1 MLAPVIT
8 PEGILTL
15 EGHADS
21 AVERQLAATSGAGAL
36 LCLLAA
42 GLHTSELDP
51 PFRWLREWARHFF
64 TRLCQTKDAAAVS
77 VPPVEERVAF
87 MAAAPPFAGA
97 EYLTPEVLERWWLGL
112 AAHIT
117 QTATNGVEVW
127 LREECPAWHVVGR
140 VTFHLAENKT
150 DTQRPFAFLATF
162 TEKLSASGQPQHL
175 PLARALQL
183 YAGQKD
189 QTALNA
195 LLEPVR
201 MAAEKSKLLREWLET
216 RRLFQPMA
224 MSPQE
229 AFRVLRETAVFQES
243 GIVMKLPDW
252 WRSGKGPRPAV
263 SVTIDAPK
271 KTSLHAGTLLSFK
284 MAASLEGEPLTDAEW
299 EKLLSADTGLVSL
312 RGKWIEVDGA
322 QLQQVMAHWK
332 KVQNATGEGGIGFL
346 DGMRLLAG
354 FDPRQLAAEDES
366 TEMVHDW
373 SDIVAGKNL
382 AQLLDQM
389 RDPAEATAPP
399 NLRTTMRPYQLKG
412 FAWLQFMTRLGL
424 GACLADD
431 MGLGKTI
438 QVIALLLARRNRS
451 TVMFGAHDSATAKT
465 PPAKLPVSGKV
476 TPGSSA
482 SKNHTGSSAKFIQ
495 GDDDTTDAEHDRA
508 TPALLVVPASLVG
521 NWKAE
526 VARFAPDL
534 KLFIAHPSQTS
545 REQLD
550 LAVKHTAEALRGCDA
565 MLTTYQF
572 LQRTDAWQLHPWS
585 VVILD
590 EAQAIKNPGSASTK
604 AVKRLQAPTR
614 IALTG
619 TPVENRPG
627 DLWSLF
633 DFLNPGLLGGS
644 AAFADAV
651 KRCAKSSEGFAP
663 LRRLVKPYILR
674 RMKTDKSIIS
684 DLPDKIETKAF
695 CGLTKRQATIYAK
708 LVDQLAKMLADK
720 DMEPIKRQG
729 LVLGFL
735 LKFKQICNHPSHWN
749 GDGAWHPEDSGKFTR
764 LAEICSELAERRE
777 RALIFTQFAE
787 TCDPLARFL
796 ATVFGREGLILHGGT
811 SVKKRPEL
819 VEAFQQPGGPPFMVI
834 SVKAGG
840 TGLNLTAASH
850 VIHFDRWWN
859 PAVENQ
865 ATDRAFRIGQ
875 KKNVFVHKFV
885 CQGTIEERID
895 SLIEEKM
902 LLAQDLIGD
911 GAGAEKLLTAMSSD
925 ELLSF
930 VSLDVNSAIV

>member
-15 EGHADS
+15 EGQADN
-21 AVERQLAATSGAGAL
+21 AVERQLAATGGAGSL

-42 GLHTSELDP
+42 GLHTAELDP
-51 PFRWLREWARHFF
+51 PFRWLREWARQFF

-77 VPPVEERVAF
+77 VPLVEKRVAF
-87 MAAAPPFAGA
+87 MAASPPFAGV
-97 EYLTPEVLERWWLGL
+97 EYLTPEVLERWWLDL
-112 AAHIT
+112 ARHIT
-117 QTATNGVEVW
+117 QIATQGIETW

-162 TEKLSASGQPQHL
+162 TEKLSATGQPQHL

-252 WRSGKGPRPAV
+252 WRSGKGPRPTV

-322 QLQQVMAHWK
+322 QLQQVMDHWK

-354 FDPRQLAAEDES
+354 FDPRQLAAEEES

-389 RDPAEATAPP
+389 RDPAEATPPP
-399 NLRTTMRPYQLKG
+399 NLCATMRPYQLKG

-438 QVIALLLARRNRS
+438 QVIALLLDRKVGRFVPEAPSQAKR
-451 TVMFGAHDSATAKT
+451 ATKT
-465 PPAKLPVSGKV
+465 PNDIRSPV
-476 TPGSSA
+476 
-482 SKNHTGSSAKFIQ
+482 
-495 GDDDTTDAEHDRA
+495 GDSRRLEDQPPYQ
-508 TPALLVVPASLVG
+508 PALLVVPASLVG

-526 VARFAPDL
+526 VAKFAPDL
-534 KLFIAHPSQTS
+534 RLFIAHPSQTS

-550 LAVKHTAEALRGCDA
+550 LAVQHTSEALRGCDA

-572 LQRTDAWQLHPWS
+572 LQRTEAWQSHPWS

-604 AVKRLQAPTR
+604 AVKRLQASTR

-644 AAFADAV
+644 GAFADAV

-674 RMKTDKSIIS
+674 RMKTDKSIIT

-764 LAEICSELAERRE
+764 LAEICGELAERRE

-902 LLAQDLIGD
+902 GLAQDLIGD
-911 GAGAEKLLTAMSSD
+911 GAGAEKLLTAMSSE

>member
-1 MLAPVIT
+1 MLAPVLH
-8 PEGILTL
+8 PEGFLTL
-15 EGHADS
+15 EGEPQS
-21 AVERQLAATSGAGAL
+21 AVEKKIAAVSLPGAVF
-36 LCLLAA
+36 CLLSTDLLTA
-42 GLHTSELDP
+42 ELESSWK
-51 PFRWLREWARHFF
+51 WLREFSQQFF
-64 TRLCQTKDAAAVS
+64 TRLCQTKDALTTPMPS
-77 VPPVEERVAF
+77 QSEREAF
-87 MAAAPPFAGA
+87 ISTAPPFVGA
-97 EYLTPEVLERWWLGL
+97 EYLTPEILERWWLDL
-112 AAHIT
+112 ANHIA
-117 QTATNGVEVW
+117 QIATNGVEAW
-127 LREECPAWHVVGR
+127 LKEECPAWHVVGR

-150 DTQRPFAFLATF
+150 DSQRPFAFLATF

-175 PLARALQL
+175 PLARALQM

-189 QTALNA
+189 QTAIHA
-195 LLEPVR
+195 LLAPVR
-201 MAAEKSKLLREWLET
+201 TAAEKSKLLREWLET
-216 RRLFQPMA
+216 KRLFQPMA
-224 MSPQE
+224 MSAQE
-229 AFRVLRETAVFQES
+229 AYRVLRDTAVFQES

-271 KTSLHAGTLLSFK
+271 KTSLHAGSLLSFK
-284 MAASLEGEPLTDAEW
+284 MEQSLDGEALTAEEW

-312 RGKWIEVDGA
+312 RGKWVEVDGA
-322 QLQQVMAHWK
+322 QLQQVISHWQR
-332 KVQNATGEGGIGFL
+332 VLSATGEGGIGFL

-354 FDPRQLAAEDES
+354 FDPRQLTAADES

-373 SDIVAGKNL
+373 SDIVAGKKL
-382 AQLLDQM
+382 AQMLDQM
-389 RDPAEATAPP
+389 RDPAETSPPP
-399 NLRTTMRPYQLKG
+399 NLRATMRPYQLKG

-438 QVIALLLARRNRS
+438 QVIALLLARKADEGVR
-451 TVMFGAHDSATAKT
+451 A
-465 PPAKLPVSGKV
+465 
-476 TPGSSA
+476 PG
-482 SKNHTGSSAKFIQ
+482 
-495 GDDDTTDAEHDRA
+495 
-508 TPALLVVPASLVG
+508 LLVVPASLVG
-521 NWKAE
+521 NWRAE
-526 VARFAPDL
+526 VKRFAPDL
-534 KLFIAHPSQTS
+534 KLFIAHPSVTS
-545 REQLD
+545 REELD

-572 LQRTDAWQLHPWS
+572 LQRTESWQVHPWS

-604 AVKRLQAPTR
+604 AVKRLQATTR

-644 AAFADAV
+644 GAFSDAI

-674 RMKTDKSIIS
+674 RMKTDRSIIT

-749 GDGAWHPEDSGKFTR
+749 GDGAWNPEDSGKFTR

-777 RALIFTQFAE
+777 RALIFTQFQE
-787 TCDPLARFL
+787 TCDPLSRFL

-811 SVKKRPEL
+811 SVKKRPEV

-895 SLIEEKM
+895 ALIEEKM
-902 LLAQDLIGD
+902 SLAQDLIGD
-911 GAGAEKLLTAMSSD
+911 GAGAEKLLTAMSSE

-930 VSLDVNSAIV
+930 VSLDVNSAVV

>member
-1 MLAPVIT
+1 MLVPVIT

-15 EGHADS
+15 EGQADNT
-21 AVERQLAATSGAGAL
+21 VERQLAATGGAGAL

-42 GLHTSELDP
+42 GLHTAELEP
-51 PFRWLREWARHFF
+51 PFRWLREWARQFF
-64 TRLCQTKDAAAVS
+64 TRLCQTKDAASVS
-77 VPPVEERVAF
+77 VPPVAERVAF
-87 MAAAPPFAGA
+87 MVAAPPFAGV

-112 AAHIT
+112 ADHTT
-117 QTATNGVEVW
+117 QAATNGIEAW

-183 YAGQKD
+183 YSGQKD

-284 MAASLEGEPLTDAEW
+284 MAASLDGEPLTDAEW

-322 QLQQVMAHWK
+322 LLQQVMEHWK

-354 FDPRQLAAEDES
+354 FDPRQQAAEEES

-389 RDPAEATAPP
+389 RDPTEAAPPP
-399 NLRTTMRPYQLKG
+399 NLHATMRPYQLKG

-438 QVIALLLARRNRS
+438 QVIALLLAKKADKG
-451 TVMFGAHDSATAKT
+451 V
-465 PPAKLPVSGKV
+465 
-476 TPGSSA
+476 
-482 SKNHTGSSAKFIQ
+482 
-495 GDDDTTDAEHDRA
+495 RA
-508 TPALLVVPASLVG
+508 PALLVVPASLVG

-526 VARFAPDL
+526 VAKFAPDL

-545 REQLD
+545 REMLD

-572 LQRTDAWQLHPWS
+572 LQRTEAWQVHPWS

-604 AVKRLQAPTR
+604 AVKRLQASTR

-644 AAFADAV
+644 GAFADAV
-651 KRCAKSSEGFAP
+651 KRCAKSNEGFAP

-674 RMKTDKSIIS
+674 RMKTDKSIIT

-749 GDGAWHPEDSGKFTR
+749 GDGAWNPEDSGKFTR

-796 ATVFGREGLILHGGT
+796 TTVFGREGLILHGGT

-902 LLAQDLIGD
+902 GLAHDLIGD
-911 GAGAEKLLTAMSSD
+911 GAGAEKLLTAMSSE

-930 VSLDVNSAIV
+930 VALDVNSAIV

>member
-1 MLAPVIT
+1 MLVPVIT

-15 EGHADS
+15 EGQPDS
-21 AVERQLAATSGAGAL
+21 ALERQLAATGSTGAL

-42 GLHTSELDP
+42 GLHTAELDP
-51 PFRWLREWARHFF
+51 PLRWLREWARQFF
-64 TRLCQTKDAAAVS
+64 TRLCQTKDAASVS
-77 VPPVEERVAF
+77 VPSVEERVAF
-87 MAAAPPFAGA
+87 MAASPPFAGV

-112 AAHIT
+112 ADHIT
-117 QTATNGVEVW
+117 QAATNGIEAW

-162 TEKLSASGQPQHL
+162 TEKLSAIGQPQHL

-183 YAGQKD
+183 YSGQKD

-322 QLQQVMAHWK
+322 QLQQVMEHWK

-354 FDPRQLAAEDES
+354 FDPRQLAAEEES

-389 RDPAEATAPP
+389 RDPAEAAPPP
-399 NLRTTMRPYQLKG
+399 NLHATMRPYQLKG

-438 QVIALLLARRNRS
+438 QVIALLLAKKADKGVR
-451 TVMFGAHDSATAKT
+451 A
-465 PPAKLPVSGKV
+465 
-476 TPGSSA
+476 PG
-482 SKNHTGSSAKFIQ
+482 
-495 GDDDTTDAEHDRA
+495 
-508 TPALLVVPASLVG
+508 LLVVPASLVG

-526 VARFAPDL
+526 VAKFAPDL

-550 LAVKHTAEALRGCDA
+550 LAVKHTTEALRGCDA

-572 LQRTDAWQLHPWS
+572 LQRTEAWQLHPWS

-604 AVKRLQAPTR
+604 AVKRLQASTR

-644 AAFADAV
+644 TVFADAV

-674 RMKTDKSIIS
+674 RMKTDKSIIT

-911 GAGAEKLLTAMSSD
+911 GAGAEKLLTAMSSK
-925 ELLSF
+925 ELLQF

>member
-1 MLAPVIT
+1 MLTLELT
-8 PEGILTL
+8 PEGSLL
-15 EGHADS
+15 CVGEPESNA
-21 AVERQLAATSGAGAL
+21 ERRLAATTYTSEWMT
-36 LCLLAA
+36 LLAGQLLTA
-42 GLHTSELDP
+42 EFDVSW
-51 PFRWLREWARHFF
+51 RWLRGWPQQFF
-64 TRLCQTKDAAAVS
+64 TRLCQTKDARTT
-77 VPPVEERVAF
+77 PPPSVEE
-87 MAAAPPFAGA
+87 METMLSTAPPFAGA
-97 EYLTPEVLERWWLGL
+97 EYLTKELLLDWWQSLADYIAAQATEHPQGLEG
-112 AAHIT
+112 
-117 QTATNGVEVW
+117 W
-127 LREECPAWHVVGR
+127 LRKENPQWHLVGR

-162 TEKLSASGQPQHL
+162 TEKLSATGQPQHL

-201 MAAEKSKLLREWLET
+201 MAAEKSKLLRDWLET

-322 QLQQVMAHWK
+322 QLQQVMDHWQ
-332 KVQNATGEGGIGFL
+332 KVQHAAGEGGIGFL

-354 FDPRQLAAEDES
+354 FDPRQLAAEEEN

-389 RDPAEATAPP
+389 RDPAEAAPPP
-399 NLRTTMRPYQLKG
+399 NLCATMRPYQLKG

-438 QVIALLLARRNRS
+438 QVIALLLARTNDAQVSMAHESSRQRPGVRRPS
-451 TVMFGAHDSATAKT
+451 GAFES
-465 PPAKLPVSGKV
+465 PQVLEKL
-476 TPGSSA
+476 
-482 SKNHTGSSAKFIQ
+482 Q
-495 GDDDTTDAEHDRA
+495 RA
-508 TPALLVVPASLVG
+508 GALQNAVAPALLVVPASLVG

-526 VARFAPDL
+526 VAKFAPDL
-534 KLFIAHPSQTS
+534 KLFIAHPSQTP

-550 LAVKHTAEALRGCDA
+550 LAVKHPSEALRGCDA

-572 LQRTDAWQLHPWS
+572 LQRTEAWQLHPWS

-644 AAFADAV
+644 GAFTDAV
-651 KRCAKSSEGFAP
+651 KLCAKSSEGFAP

-674 RMKTDKSIIS
+674 RMKTDKSIIT

-811 SVKKRPEL
+811 SVKQRPEL

-865 ATDRAFRIGQ
+865 AIDRTHRIGQ
-875 KKNVFVHKFV
+875 KNKVIAYRLLTRDTV
-885 CQGTIEERID
+885 
-895 SLIEEKM
+895 EEKIRI
-902 LLAQDLIGD
+902 LQHQKTQLVTNVLGDEGFASNLGLDDLQFI
-911 GAGAEKLLTAMSSD
+911 LTHNID
-925 ELLSF
+925 E
-930 VSLDVNSAIV
+930 DEEQK

>member
-1 MLAPVIT
+1 MLAPALN
-8 PEGILTL
+8 PEGFLTHLGGVESAADKKIAAACSPSAIFCVLSTELLTTEL
-15 EGHADS
+15 E
-21 AVERQLAATSGAGAL
+21 
-36 LCLLAA
+36 
-42 GLHTSELDP
+42 P
-51 PFRWLREWARHFF
+51 PWKWLREYAQQFF
-64 TRLCQTKDAAAVS
+64 TRLCQTKDALNIP
-77 VPPVEERVAF
+77 VPSLTAF
-87 MAAAPPFAGA
+87 IAAAPPFAGA
-97 EYLTPEVLERWWLGL
+97 EYLTQEVLERWWLDL
-112 AAHIT
+112 AQHIA
-117 QTATNGVEVW
+117 QLATNGVESW

-162 TEKLSASGQPQHL
+162 TEKLSATGQPQHL

-183 YAGQKD
+183 YSGQQD

-195 LLEPVR
+195 LLAPVR
-201 MAAEKSKLLREWLET
+201 TAAEKSKLLREWLET
-216 RRLFQPMA
+216 KRLFQPMA

-271 KTSLHAGTLLSFK
+271 QTSLHAGALLNFK
-284 MAASLEGEPLTDAEW
+284 IAASLEGEPLTAAEW

-312 RGKWIEVDGA
+312 RGRWIEVDGD
-322 QLQQVMAHWK
+322 QLQQVMSHWQ
-332 KVQNATGEGGIGFL
+332 KVQYATGEGGIGFL
-346 DGMRLLAG
+346 DGMRMLAG
-354 FDPRQLAAEDES
+354 FDPRMAAVEEES

-382 AQLLDQM
+382 AAVLDQM
-389 RDPAEATAPP
+389 RDPAEAQPPP
-399 NLRTTMRPYQLKG
+399 NLCATLRPYQLKG
-412 FAWLQFMTRLGL
+412 FAWLQFMTQLGL

-431 MGLGKTI
+431 MGLGKTL
-438 QVIALLLARRNRS
+438 QVIALLLARQKES
-451 TVMFGAHDSATAKT
+451 KA
-465 PPAKLPVSGKV
+465 
-476 TPGSSA
+476 PG
-482 SKNHTGSSAKFIQ
+482 
-495 GDDDTTDAEHDRA
+495 
-508 TPALLVVPASLVG
+508 LLIVPASLVG

-526 VARFAPDL
+526 VAKFAPDL

-545 REQLD
+545 REALD
-550 LAVKHTAEALRGCDA
+550 HAVQHPAEALRGCDA

-572 LQRTDAWQLHPWS
+572 LQRTESWQQHPWS

-604 AVKRLQAPTR
+604 AVKRLQATTR

-651 KRCAKSSEGFAP
+651 KRCAKSSTGFAP
-663 LRRLVKPYILR
+663 LRKLVQPYILR
-674 RMKTDKSIIS
+674 RMKTDRSIIS

-720 DMEPIKRQG
+720 EMEPIKRQG

-749 GDGAWHPEDSGKFTR
+749 GDGAWNPADSGKFTR

-777 RALIFTQFAE
+777 RALIFTQFQE

-811 SVKKRPEL
+811 AVKKRPQL
-819 VEAFQQPGGPPFMVI
+819 VESFQQPDGPPFMVI

-875 KKNVFVHKFV
+875 KKNVMVHKFV

-895 SLIEEKM
+895 ALIEEKM
-902 LLAQDLIGD
+902 SLAHDLITGD
-911 GAGAEKLLTAMSSD
+911 GGAEKLLTDMSAE
-925 ELLSF
+925 ELLSLAA
-930 VSLDVNSAIV
+930 LDVNSAVV

>member
-1 MLAPVIT
+1 MLAPVLT
-8 PEGILTL
+8 PEGILTS
-15 EGHADS
+15 EGEAEAAVEKKIAATGPQS
-21 AVERQLAATSGAGAL
+21 AVF
-36 LCLLAA
+36 CLLGTELLIA
-42 GLHTSELDP
+42 ELDSSW
-51 PFRWLREWARHFF
+51 RWLREFARQFF
-64 TRLCQTKDAAAVS
+64 TRLCQTKDSLATAVPS
-77 VPPVEERVAF
+77 VAEREAF
-87 MAAAPPFAGA
+87 IAAAPPFAGA
-97 EYLTPEVLERWWLGL
+97 EYLTAEVLERWWLDL
-112 AAHIT
+112 ANHIA
-117 QTATNGVEVW
+117 QLATNGVETW

-284 MAASLEGEPLTDAEW
+284 MEHSLDGEPLTAEEW
-299 EKLLSADTGLVSL
+299 QKLLSADTGLVSL
-312 RGKWIEVDGA
+312 RGKWIEVDGE
-322 QLQQVMAHWK
+322 QLQQVMDHWK

-354 FDPRQLAAEDES
+354 FDPRQLAAEEES

-389 RDPAEATAPP
+389 RDPAEAAPPP
-399 NLRTTMRPYQLKG
+399 NLCATMRPYQLKG

-431 MGLGKTI
+431 MGLGKTL
-438 QVIALLLARRNRS
+438 QVIALLLARQKE
-451 TVMFGAHDSATAKT
+451 AK
-465 PPAKLPVSGKV
+465 
-476 TPGSSA
+476 
-482 SKNHTGSSAKFIQ
+482 
-495 GDDDTTDAEHDRA
+495 

-521 NWKAE
+521 NWRAE
-526 VARFAPDL
+526 VKRFAPDL
-534 KLFIAHPSQTS
+534 KLFIAHPSVTS
-545 REQLD
+545 REGLD
-550 LAVKHTAEALRGCDA
+550 LAVQHTAEALRGCDA

-572 LQRTDAWQLHPWS
+572 LQRTEAWQLHPWS

-604 AVKRLQAPTR
+604 AVKRLQASTR

-644 AAFADAV
+644 AVFADAV

-674 RMKTDKSIIS
+674 RMKTDKSIIT

-764 LAEICSELAERRE
+764 LAEICSELAERHE

-819 VEAFQQPGGPPFMVI
+819 VESFQQPGGPPFMVI

-902 LLAQDLIGD
+902 KLANDLISDD
-911 GAGAEKLLTAMSSD
+911 GSAESLLTKMSAD

-930 VSLDVNSAIV
+930 VALDVNSAVS

>member
-1 MLAPVIT
+1 MLAPVLT
-8 PEGILTL
+8 PAGFLSHEGVA
-15 EGHADS
+15 ESAADRKI
-21 AVERQLAATSGAGAL
+21 A
-36 LCLLAA
+36 AA
-42 GLHTSELDP
+42 GSPSAIFRVLSTDLLTAELDP
-51 PFRWLREWARHFF
+51 PWKWLREFAQQFF
-64 TRLCQTKDAAAVS
+64 TRLCQTKDALSIPAPS
-77 VPPVEERVAF
+77 LTDF

-97 EYLTPEVLERWWLGL
+97 EYLTTEVLERWWHDL
-112 AAHIT
+112 AQHIN
-117 QTATNGVEVW
+117 QLATNGVESW

-162 TEKLSASGQPQHL
+162 TEKLSATGQPQHL

-183 YAGQKD
+183 YSGQKD

-195 LLEPVR
+195 LLAPVR
-201 MAAEKSKLLREWLET
+201 TAAEKSKLLREWLET
-216 RRLFQPMA
+216 KRLFQPMA

-229 AFRVLRETAVFQES
+229 AFRVLRDTTVFQES

-271 KTSLHAGTLLSFK
+271 QSSLHAGALLNFK
-284 MAASLEGEPLTDAEW
+284 IAASLEGEPLTDAEW

-312 RGKWIEVDGA
+312 RGRWIEVDGA
-322 QLQQVMAHWK
+322 QLQQVMSHWER
-332 KVQNATGEGGIGFL
+332 VQHATDEGGIGFL

-354 FDPRQLAAEDES
+354 FDPRLATVEEEG
-366 TEMVHDW
+366 TEAVHDW
-373 SDIVAGKNL
+373 SEILAGKNL
-382 AQLLDQM
+382 AAVLQQM
-389 RDPAEATAPP
+389 RDPTASPAPP
-399 NLRTTMRPYQLKG
+399 KLCATLRPYQLKG

-431 MGLGKTI
+431 MGLGKTL
-438 QVIALLLARRNRS
+438 QVIALLLARQKERK
-451 TVMFGAHDSATAKT
+451 A
-465 PPAKLPVSGKV
+465 
-476 TPGSSA
+476 PG
-482 SKNHTGSSAKFIQ
+482 
-495 GDDDTTDAEHDRA
+495 
-508 TPALLVVPASLVG
+508 LLIVPASLVG

-526 VARFAPDL
+526 VAKFAPDL

-545 REQLD
+545 REHLD
-550 LAVKHTAEALRGCDA
+550 HAAQHPAEALRGCDA

-572 LQRTDAWQLHPWS
+572 LQRTESWQQHPWS

-604 AVKRLQAPTR
+604 AVKRLAAPTR

-651 KRCAKSSEGFAP
+651 KRCAKSSAGFAP
-663 LRRLVKPYILR
+663 LRKLVQPYILR
-674 RMKTDKSIIS
+674 RMKTDRSIIS

-720 DMEPIKRQG
+720 EMEPIKRQG

-749 GDGAWHPEDSGKFTR
+749 GDGAWNPADSGKFTR

-777 RALIFTQFAE
+777 RALIFTQFQE

-811 SVKKRPEL
+811 AVKKRPQL
-819 VEAFQQPGGPPFMVI
+819 VESFQQPDGPPFMVI

-875 KKNVFVHKFV
+875 KKNVMVHKFV

-895 SLIEEKM
+895 ALIEEKM
-902 LLAQDLIGD
+902 SLAHDLITGD
-911 GAGAEKLLTAMSSD
+911 GGAEKLLTDMGVE

-930 VSLDVNSAIV
+930 VALDVNSAVV

>member
-1 MLAPVIT
+1 MLSPLLT
-8 PEGILTL
+8 PESVLVC
-15 EGHADS
+15 EGDAVS
-21 AVERQLAATSGAGAL
+21 AQEKKMVQAGHESAL
-36 LCLLAA
+36 FTLLATDLLTA
-42 GLHTSELDP
+42 EVDP
-51 PFRWLREWARHFF
+51 PWRWLREFAQQFL
-64 TRLCQTKDAAAVS
+64 TRLCQTKDAFAVVLPS
-77 VPPVEERVAF
+77 VEERDA
-87 MAAAPPFAGA
+87 MIASAPPFAGA
-97 EYLTPEVLERWWLGL
+97 EYLTAAVLERWWQEL
-112 AAHIT
+112 ANHI
-117 QTATNGVEVW
+117 ASIAKEGVETW

-162 TEKLSASGQPQHL
+162 TEKLSATGQPQHL

-189 QTALNA
+189 PMALNA
-195 LLEPVR
+195 LLSPVR
-201 MAAEKSKLLREWLET
+201 LAAEKSKLLREWLET
-216 RRLFQPMA
+216 KRLFQPMA
-224 MSPQE
+224 MSPEE
-229 AFRVLRETAVFQES
+229 AYRVLRDTAVFQES
-243 GIVMKLPDW
+243 GIIMKLPDW

-271 KTSLHAGTLLSFK
+271 KTSLHAGSLLSFK
-284 MAASLEGEPLTDAEW
+284 IQQSLDGDPLTPEEW
-299 EKLLSADTGLVSL
+299 EKLLSSDTGLVSL
-312 RGKWIEVDGA
+312 RGKWVEVDGA
-322 QLQQVMAHWK
+322 QLQQVMAHWQ
-332 KVQNATGEGGIGFL
+332 KVQYAAGEGGIGFL

-366 TEMVHDW
+366 AEQVHVW
-373 SDIVAGKNL
+373 SDIVAGKSL
-382 AQLLDQM
+382 AQMLEQM
-389 RDPAEATAPP
+389 RDPAAASPPP
-399 NLRTTMRPYQLKG
+399 NLRATMRPYQLKG

-438 QVIALLLARRNRS
+438 QVIALLLARQQE
-451 TVMFGAHDSATAKT
+451 VK
-465 PPAKLPVSGKV
+465 
-476 TPGSSA
+476 
-482 SKNHTGSSAKFIQ
+482 
-495 GDDDTTDAEHDRA
+495 

-526 VARFAPDL
+526 VAKFAPDL
-534 KLFIAHPSQTS
+534 KLFIAHPSVTS
-545 REQLD
+545 REGLD
-550 LAVKHTAEALRGCDA
+550 FAVEHTAEALRGCDA

-572 LQRTDAWQLHPWS
+572 LQRTEAWQAHPWS

-604 AVKRLQAPTR
+604 AVKRLQATTR

-633 DFLNPGLLGGS
+633 DFLNPGLLGAS

-651 KRCAKSSEGFAP
+651 KRCGKSSEGFAP

-674 RMKTDKSIIS
+674 RMKTDRIIIT

-708 LVDQLAKMLADK
+708 LVDQLAKMLNDK

-749 GDGAWHPEDSGKFTR
+749 GDGAWSPEDSGKFTR

-777 RALIFTQFAE
+777 RALIFTQFQE

-811 SVKKRPEL
+811 SVKKRPQL
-819 VEAFQQPGGPPFMVI
+819 VESFQQPGGPPFMVI

-895 SLIEEKM
+895 ALIEEKM
-902 LLAQDLIGD
+902 RLSNDLISD
-911 GAGAEKLLTAMSSD
+911 GGGAEKLLTDMSSD

-930 VSLDVNSAIV
+930 VTLDVNAALA

>member
-1 MLAPVIT
+1 MLVPVIT
-8 PEGILTL
+8 PEGFLSH
-15 EGHADS
+15 EGAADS
-21 AVERQLAATSGAGAL
+21 TADKKIATANSPSAILRL
-36 LCLLAA
+36 LSTDFLTA
-42 GLHTSELDP
+42 ELEP
-51 PFRWLREWARHFF
+51 PWKWLREFGQQFF
-64 TRLCQTKDAAAVS
+64 TRLCQTKDALNTP
-77 VPPVEERVAF
+77 VPAELEAF
-87 MAAAPPFAGA
+87 IATAPPFAGA
-97 EYLTPEVLERWWLGL
+97 EYLTPDVLKRWWHDL
-112 AAHIT
+112 AHHIS
-117 QTATNGVEVW
+117 QLASQGIEAW

-183 YAGQKD
+183 YSGQKD

-195 LLEPVR
+195 LLAPVR
-201 MAAEKSKLLREWLET
+201 TAAEKSKLLREWLET
-216 RRLFQPMA
+216 KRLFQPMA

-271 KTSLHAGTLLSFK
+271 QTSLHAGALLNFK
-284 MAASLEGEPLTDAEW
+284 IAASFEGEPLTAAEW

-322 QLQQVMAHWK
+322 QLQQVMSHWQ
-332 KVQNATGEGGIGFL
+332 KVQHATGEGGIGFL

-354 FDPRQLAAEDES
+354 FDTRLAAVEQEN
-366 TEMVHDW
+366 TELVHDW

-382 AQLLDQM
+382 ATVLQQM
-389 RDPAEATAPP
+389 RDPATSPPPP
-399 NLRTTMRPYQLKG
+399 NLCATLRPYQLKG
-412 FAWLQFMTRLGL
+412 FAWLQFMSRLGL

-431 MGLGKTI
+431 MGLGKTL
-438 QVIALLLARRNRS
+438 QVIALLLARQKQRE
-451 TVMFGAHDSATAKT
+451 A
-465 PPAKLPVSGKV
+465 
-476 TPGSSA
+476 
-482 SKNHTGSSAKFIQ
+482 
-495 GDDDTTDAEHDRA
+495 
-508 TPALLVVPASLVG
+508 PALLIVPASLVG

-526 VARFAPDL
+526 VAKFAPDL

-545 REQLD
+545 REALER
-550 LAVKHTAEALRGCDA
+550 AVLQPAATLRNHDA

-572 LQRTDAWQLHPWS
+572 LQRTESWQQHPWS
-585 VVILD
+585 IVILD

-604 AVKRLQAPTR
+604 AVKRLVASTR

-651 KRCAKSSEGFAP
+651 KRCAKSSTGFAP
-663 LRRLVKPYILR
+663 LRKLVQPYILR
-674 RMKTDKSIIS
+674 RMKTDRSIIT

-720 DMEPIKRQG
+720 EMEPIKRQG

-749 GDGAWHPEDSGKFTR
+749 GDGAWNPTDSGKFTR

-777 RALIFTQFAE
+777 RALIFTQFQE

-796 ATVFGREGLILHGGT
+796 ATIFGREGLILHGGT
-811 SVKKRPEL
+811 AVKKRPQL
-819 VEAFQQPGGPPFMVI
+819 VESFQQPGGPPFMVI

-875 KKNVFVHKFV
+875 KKNVMVHKFV

-895 SLIEEKM
+895 ALIEEKM
-902 LLAQDLIGD
+902 RLSHELITGE
-911 GAGAEKLLTAMSSD
+911 GGAEKLLTDMGAE

-930 VSLDVNSAIV
+930 VALDVNSAVV

>member
-1 MLAPVIT
+1 MLSPTLT
-8 PEGILTL
+8 PEGFLLL
-15 EGHADS
+15 EGRAET
-21 AVERQLAATSGAGAL
+21 AVERRLAAIRGTGPL
-36 LCLLAA
+36 LCRLAA
-42 GLHTSELDP
+42 DLHAAELDP
-51 PFRWLREWARHFF
+51 PLRWLRDWAQRFF
-64 TRLCQTKDAAAVS
+64 SKLCQTKDIGQVKPPSTDERAA
-77 VPPVEERVAF
+77 F
-87 MAAAPPFAGA
+87 LAAIPPFAGA
-97 EYLTPEVLERWWLGL
+97 EYATQEILERWWLEL
-112 AAHIT
+112 AQHIA
-117 QTATNGVEVW
+117 QIAKDGVEAW
-127 LREECPAWHVVGR
+127 LRDECPAWHVVGR

-162 TEKLSASGQPQHL
+162 TEKLSATGQPQHL

-189 QTALNA
+189 QTALKA

-201 MAAEKSKLLREWLET
+201 TAAEKSKLLREWLET
-216 RRLFQPMA
+216 KRLFQPMA
-224 MSPQE
+224 MSPQD

-252 WRSGKGPRPAV
+252 WRSGKGPRPVV

-271 KTSLHAGTLLSFK
+271 KTSLHAGALLGFK
-284 MAASLEGEPLTDAEW
+284 MAASLEGEPLTAAEW

-312 RGKWIEVDGA
+312 RGKWIEVDGL

-354 FDPRQLAAEDES
+354 FDPRQLAAADEE
-366 TEMVHDW
+366 TGMVHEW
-373 SDIVAGKNL
+373 SEVVAGKKL

-389 RDPAEATAPP
+389 RDPAEAAPPP
-399 NLRTTMRPYQLKG
+399 NLCATMRPYQLKG

-431 MGLGKTI
+431 MGLGKTL
-438 QVIALLLARRNRS
+438 QVIALLLARKVGRFVPEAPS
-451 TVMFGAHDSATAKT
+451 QAEAVSKSPLDSRTSLGLT
-465 PPAKLPVSGKV
+465 RRLEDQPPY
-476 TPGSSA
+476 
-482 SKNHTGSSAKFIQ
+482 
-495 GDDDTTDAEHDRA
+495 
-508 TPALLVVPASLVG
+508 PALLIVPASLVG
-521 NWKAE
+521 NWRAE
-526 VARFAPDL
+526 VKRFAPDL
-534 KLFIAHPSQTS
+534 KLFIAHPSVAS
-545 REQLD
+545 REGLD
-550 LAVKHTAEALRGCDA
+550 YAVKHTAEALHGYDA

-572 LQRTDAWQLHPWS
+572 LQRTEAWQIHPWS
-585 VVILD
+585 MVILD

-604 AVKRLQAPTR
+604 AVKRLQATTR

-619 TPVENRPG
+619 TPIENRPG

-644 AAFADAV
+644 SAFSDAV

-663 LRRLVKPYILR
+663 LRRLVQPYILR
-674 RMKTDKSIIS
+674 RMKTDKRIIS
-684 DLPDKIETKAF
+684 DLPDKIETKAW

-735 LKFKQICNHPSHWN
+735 MKFKQVCNHPSHWN
-749 GDGAWHPEDSGKFTR
+749 GDGAWNPEDSGKFTR

-875 KKNVFVHKFV
+875 KKSVFVHKFV

-895 SLIEEKM
+895 ALIEEKM
-902 LLAQDLIGD
+902 SLAQDLVGD
-911 GAGAEKLLTAMSSD
+911 GAGAEKILTDMSSE
-925 ELLSF
+925 ELLDF
-930 VSLDVNSAIV
+930 VKLDVSAVG

>member
-15 EGHADS
+15 EGQADS
-21 AVERQLAATSGAGAL
+21 AVERQLTATGGAGSL

-42 GLHTSELDP
+42 GLHTAELDP
-51 PFRWLREWARHFF
+51 PLRWLREWARQFF

-77 VPPVEERVAF
+77 VPSLQERVAF
-87 MAAAPPFAGA
+87 TAAAPPFAGV
-97 EYLTPEVLERWWLGL
+97 EYLTPEVLKRWWLDL
-112 AAHIT
+112 ARHIT
-117 QTATNGVEVW
+117 QIATQGIEAW

-162 TEKLSASGQPQHL
+162 TEKLSATGQPQHL

-201 MAAEKSKLLREWLET
+201 MAADKSKLLREWLET

-322 QLQQVMAHWK
+322 QLQQVMDHWK

-354 FDPRQLAAEDES
+354 FDPRQLAAEEES
-366 TEMVHDW
+366 VEMVHDW

-389 RDPAEATAPP
+389 RDPAEAAPPP
-399 NLRTTMRPYQLKG
+399 NLCATMRPYQLKG

-431 MGLGKTI
+431 MGLGKTL
-438 QVIALLLARRNRS
+438 QVIALLLARQ
-451 TVMFGAHDSATAKT
+451 KE
-465 PPAKLPVSGKV
+465 
-476 TPGSSA
+476 
-482 SKNHTGSSAKFIQ
+482 SK
-495 GDDDTTDAEHDRA
+495 

-526 VARFAPDL
+526 VAKFAPDL
-534 KLFIAHPSQTS
+534 KLFIAHSSQTS

-550 LAVKHTAEALRGCDA
+550 LAVKHAAEALRGCDA

-572 LQRTDAWQLHPWS
+572 LQRTEAWQMHPWS

-604 AVKRLQAPTR
+604 AVKRLQATTR

-644 AAFADAV
+644 VAFADAV

-674 RMKTDKSIIS
+674 RMKTDKSIIT

-720 DMEPIKRQG
+720 EMEPIKRQG

-749 GDGAWHPEDSGKFTR
+749 GDGAWNPEDSGKFTR
-764 LAEICSELAERRE
+764 LAEICSELAERRA

-819 VEAFQQPGGPPFMVI
+819 VESFQQPGGPPFMVI

-902 LLAQDLIGD
+902 GLAQDLIGD
-911 GAGAEKLLTAMSSD
+911 GAGAEKLLTAMSSE

>member
-1 MLAPVIT
+1 M
-8 PEGILTL
+8 LTL
-15 EGHADS
+15 SPALTAEGAWVWEGKPTTQEDRRLVS
-21 AVERQLAATSGAGAL
+21 TKEIAGCL
-36 LCLLAA
+36 HLLATDWLTA
-42 GLHTSELDP
+42 ELDP
-51 PFRWLREWARHFF
+51 SWRWLRELARAFF
-64 TRLCQTKDAAAVS
+64 ARLCQTLDALR
-77 VPPVEERVAF
+77 VPALSSAEAEAF
-87 MAAAPPFAGA
+87 LAAAPCFPGA
-97 EYLTPEVLERWWLGL
+97 EHLTPELL
-112 AAHIT
+112 ARLWQELAQHV
-117 QTATNGVEVW
+117 AAVAGGNVAAW

-140 VTFHLAENKT
+140 VSFHLAENKT

-162 TEKLSASGQPQHL
+162 TEKLSATGQPQHL

-201 MAAEKSKLLREWLET
+201 LAADKSKLLREWLESK
-216 RRLFQPMA
+216 RLFQPMA

-229 AFRVLRETAVFQES
+229 AYRVLRETSVFQES
-243 GIVMKLPDW
+243 GIIMKLPDW
-252 WRSGKGPRPAV
+252 WKAGKTTRPTVA
-263 SVTIDAPK
+263 VTIDAPK

-284 MAASLEGEPLTDAEW
+284 IEQSLDGEPLTPAEL

-312 RGKWIEVDGA
+312 RGKWVEVNGER
-322 QLQQVMAHWK
+322 LHQVMEHWRR
-332 KVQNATGEGGIGFL
+332 VQNATGEGGIGFL

-354 FDPRQLAAEDES
+354 FGEAKSAAEAEQLETVSEWSEVIAGKQLAEVLKKLTQPSE
-366 TEMVHDW
+366 
-373 SDIVAGKNL
+373 
-382 AQLLDQM
+382 
-389 RDPAEATAPP
+389 APP
-399 NLRTTMRPYQLKG
+399 PENLRATLRPYQRQG
-412 FAWLQFMTRLGL
+412 FAWLKFMMQLGL

-438 QVIALLLARRNRS
+438 QVIALLLSRQRETKS
-451 TVMFGAHDSATAKT
+451 
-465 PPAKLPVSGKV
+465 
-476 TPGSSA
+476 
-482 SKNHTGSSAKFIQ
+482 
-495 GDDDTTDAEHDRA
+495 
-508 TPALLVVPASLVG
+508 PALLIVPASLVG

-526 VARFAPDL
+526 VAKFAPDL
-534 KLFIAHPSQTS
+534 RLFIAHPSQTT

-550 LAVKHTAEALRGCDA
+550 LAVQHPAEALRGYDV

-572 LQRTDAWQLHPWS
+572 LQRTESWQIHPWS
-585 VVILD
+585 LVILD
-590 EAQAIKNPGSASTK
+590 EAQAIKNSGSSSAK
-604 AVKRLQAPTR
+604 AVKRLQAPAR

-644 AAFADAV
+644 ASFAEAV
-651 KRCAKSSEGFAP
+651 KRCARSSEGFAP

-674 RMKTDKSIIS
+674 RMKTDRRIIT
-684 DLPDKIETKAF
+684 DLPDKIELKAF

-720 DMEPIKRQG
+720 EMEPIKRQG

-735 LKFKQICNHPSHWN
+735 LKFKQVCNHPSHWN
-749 GDGAWHPEDSGKFTR
+749 GDGAWSPADSGKFAR
-764 LAEICSELAERRE
+764 LAEICTELAEKRE

-787 TCDPLARFL
+787 TCDPLARYL
-796 ATVFGREGLILHGGT
+796 STIFGREGLILHGGT
-811 SVKKRPEL
+811 SVKKRPQL

-875 KKNVFVHKFV
+875 QKNVIVHKFV
-885 CQGTIEERID
+885 CQGTIEQRID
-895 SLIEEKM
+895 SLIEDK
-902 LLAQDLIGD
+902 LALAQDLIGD
-911 GAGAEKLLTAMSSD
+911 GSGAEKLLTDMSSE
-925 ELLSF
+925 ELLDF
-930 VSLDVNSAIV
+930 VKLDVSAVE

>member
-1 MLAPVIT
+1 MPAPVIT
-8 PEGILTL
+8 PEGFLTH
-15 EGHADS
+15 EG
-21 AVERQLAATSGAGAL
+21 AVESAAERKIAATGSSGAL
-36 LCLLAA
+36 LCLLCTDLLTA
-42 GLHTSELDP
+42 ELEP
-51 PFRWLREWARHFF
+51 PWRWLRDYGRQFF
-64 TRLCQTKDAAAVS
+64 TRLCQTKDAAGTQ
-77 VPPVEERVAF
+77 PPTLEER
-87 MAAAPPFAGA
+87 AAHIATAPPFAGA
-97 EYLTPEVLERWWLGL
+97 EYLTPEVLERWWLEL
-112 AAHIT
+112 AQHI
-117 QTATNGVEVW
+117 ASLSAELGVEDW
-127 LREECPAWHVVGR
+127 LRQTCPAWHAVGR

-162 TEKLSASGQPQHL
+162 TEKLSATGQPQHL

-189 QTALNA
+189 QAGLNA
-195 LLEPVR
+195 LLAPVR
-201 MAAEKSKLLREWLET
+201 TAADKSKLLREWLET
-216 RRLFQPMA
+216 KRLFQPMA
-224 MSPQE
+224 MAPQE

-263 SVTIDAPK
+263 AVTIDAPK
-271 KTSLHAGTLLSFK
+271 QSALHAGALMSFK
-284 MAASLEGEPLTDAEW
+284 ISASMDGEPLTDAEW

-312 RGKWIEVDGA
+312 RGRWVEVDGA
-322 QLQQVMAHWK
+322 QLQQVMSHWER
-332 KVQNATGEGGIGFL
+332 VQHAAGEGGIGFL

-354 FDPRQLAAEDES
+354 FDPRLQAVEEDS
-366 TEMVHDW
+366 TEMLHDW
-373 SDIVAGKNL
+373 SEMVAGKNL
-382 AQLLDQM
+382 AVLLQQM
-389 RDPAEATAPP
+389 RDPAATPP
-399 NLRTTMRPYQLKG
+399 PTNLCATLRPYQLKG
-412 FAWLQFMTRLGL
+412 YSWLQFMTRLGL

-431 MGLGKTI
+431 MGLGKTL
-438 QVIALLLARRNRS
+438 QVIALLLARQRE
-451 TVMFGAHDSATAKT
+451 AK
-465 PPAKLPVSGKV
+465 A
-476 TPGSSA
+476 PG
-482 SKNHTGSSAKFIQ
+482 
-495 GDDDTTDAEHDRA
+495 
-508 TPALLVVPASLVG
+508 LLIVPASLVG

-526 VARFAPDL
+526 VAKFAPDL
-534 KLFIAHPSQTS
+534 RLFIAHPSQS
-545 REQLD
+545 AREELD
-550 LAVKHTAEALRGCDA
+550 MAVKRPAEVLRGYDA

-572 LQRTDAWQLHPWS
+572 LQRTESWQQHAWS
-585 VVILD
+585 MVILD
-590 EAQAIKNPGSASTK
+590 EAQAIKNPGSGSAK
-604 AVKRLQAPTR
+604 AVKRLQAPAR
-614 IALTG
+614 VALTG

-663 LRRLVKPYILR
+663 LRRLVQPYILR

-684 DLPDKIETKAF
+684 DLPDKIETKAY

-720 DMEPIKRQG
+720 SMEPIKRQG

-749 GDGAWHPEDSGKFTR
+749 GDGAWNPEDSGKFTR

-777 RALIFTQFAE
+777 RALIFTQFQE

-811 SVKKRPEL
+811 AVKKRPQL
-819 VEAFQQPGGPPFMVI
+819 VESFQQPGGPPFMVI

-840 TGLNLTAASH
+840 TGLTLTAASH

-875 KKNVFVHKFV
+875 KKNVMVHKFV

-895 SLIEEKM
+895 ALIEEKM
-902 LLAQDLIGD
+902 GLAHDLISGD
-911 GAGAEKLLTAMSSD
+911 GGAEKLLTDMGAE

-930 VSLDVNSAIV
+930 VSLDVNSAVV